1 MYRILLFAAL
11 ATIGIDAQGAI
22 TTTIDFDDLSQSGDV
37 ATPLATYSFDGYT
50 FDNNTASTLRFETY
64 GDMHDNYAGSTALSP
79 KQVNSIS
86 TLSRSD
92 TTEFDL
98 ISIDIA
104 RLSPSVNDPSTPVTF
119 TDMTFTGVLAGGGIV
134 TNKFTFSVNDNEFEE
149 LTFSG
154 FSSVT
159 SVSWGQNSPFH
170 QFDNV
175 VVQVTAVPEPTS
187 LAFLAVGLGVV
198 GVRRVR
204 STRFAHA
211 PA

>member
-1 MYRILLFAAL
+1 
-11 ATIGIDAQGAI
+11 
-22 TTTIDFDDLSQSGDV
+22 
-37 ATPLATYSFDGYT
+37 
-50 FDNNTASTLRFETY
+50 
-64 GDMHDNYAGSTALSP
+64 MHDNYAGSTALSP

-134 TNKFTFSVNDNEFEE
+134 TNQFTFSVNDNEFEE

-204 STRFAHA
+204 STRFANA